1 MMASPNGIDPLLLAS
16 AKAKGKRPQF
26 LDNAD
31 TERLMNVVLALVQE
45 VGVLRQRLDT
55 VERLLEAGEP
65 VTKANIERFEPTKAE
80 AAERGL
86 WTQEYLNRI
95 FRILQQE
102 REALGANDQYSE
114 EVAEELAK
122 T

>member
-1 MMASPNGIDPLLLAS
+1 MSTSTIDPLALSS
-16 AKAKGKRPQF
+16 AKARGKRPTF
-26 LDNAD
+26 LKDPD
-31 TERLMNVVLALVQE
+31 VERLTNIVLALVQE
-45 VGVLRQRLDT
+45 TSVLRQRLDT
-55 VERLLEAGEP
+55 VERLLEAGQP
-65 VTKANIERFEPTKAE
+65 VTKASIEGFEPTKQE

-86 WTQEYLNRI
+86 WTQEYLNRV

-102 REALGANDQYSE
+102 REAVSSQDQSSE

>member
-1 MMASPNGIDPLLLAS
+1 MATSSSIDPLLLAS
-16 AKAKGKRPQF
+16 SKAKGKRPQF
-26 LDNAD
+26 LENAD
-31 TERLMNVVLALVQE
+31 TERLMNMVLALVQE
-45 VGVLRQRLDT
+45 VSVLRQRLDT
-55 VERLLEAGEP
+55 VERLLEADQK
-65 VTKANIERFEPTKAE
+65 VTRASIEGFEPTKAE

-102 REALGANDQYSE
+102 REALEANDQYSE

>member
-1 MMASPNGIDPLLLAS
+1 MDKANRIDPLLLAS

-26 LDNAD
+26 LENAD

-45 VGVLRQRLDT
+45 VAVLRQRLDT

-65 VTKANIERFEPTKAE
+65 VTKAGIERFEPTKSE

>member
-1 MMASPNGIDPLLLAS
+1 MVAGNAIDPLALAS

-26 LDNAD
+26 LDNSD
-31 TERLMNVVLALVQE
+31 TERLMNMVLALVQE
-45 VGVLRQRLDT
+45 VAVLRQRLDT
-55 VERLLEAGEP
+55 VERLLEADQK
-65 VTKANIERFEPTKAE
+65 VTKDNIEGFEPTKGE

-102 REALGANDQYSE
+102 REALTAGDQSSE

>member
-1 MMASPNGIDPLLLAS
+1 MSEAKTIDPLLQAS
-16 AKAKGKRPQF
+16 AKAKGKRPSF
-26 LDNAD
+26 LENAD
-31 TERLMNVVLALVQE
+31 TERLMNMVLALVQE
-45 VGVLRQRLDT
+45 VSVLRQRLDT
-55 VERLLEAGEP
+55 VERLLEADQK
-65 VTKANIERFEPTKAE
+65 VTKTSIESFEPTKGE

-102 REALGANDQYSE
+102 REALTANDQYSE
-114 EVAEELAK
+114 EVADELAK